1 MGAVRKLQIRLLT
14 IFSILVIG
22 AVLISAPVLAQKVPE
37 KILQEA
43 LIKATLLTFN
53 DANVTGIYTVLHA
66 KLSKPFRD
74 QFSPER
80 LKTVFKEFHDKQ
92 IDFDII
98 AAKPPIMSQEPR
110 VDDDGKLSLYGYFD
124 ASTKTRVHFQ
134 LEYILSDGEWKP
146 TKINVQLKAPDK
158 S

>member
-1 MGAVRKLQIRLLT
+1 MAAVRKLLNRLLM
-14 IFSILVIG
+14 IGSVLVSVP
-22 AVLISAPVLAQKVPE
+22 ALAQKVPE

-74 QFSPER
+74 QFPPER
-80 LKTVFKEFHDKQ
+80 LKQVFKAFHDKQ

-98 AAKPPIMSQEPR
+98 AAKPPIMTEPPR
-110 VDDDGKLSLYGYFD
+110 VDDDGKLTLYGYFD
-124 ASTKTRVHFQ
+124 ASTTTRVHFQ

-146 TKINVQLKAPDK
+146 TKINVELKAPDK